1 MLSKE
6 LLERFKR
13 GEVVFHT
20 PTQEIF
26 DKAVEAVKSVGCEWR
41 SGVGNFCERKEFTCI
56 DNEDT
61 NGMTYCNR
69 SYYEEYY
76 PQLEIITLRLSD
88 FDSEPQVISQGTKAP
103 ITRSQ
108 AELADIQERL
118 MEITRAIAYCRKLEE
133 TYDTDLELDG
143 LYTAREEIL
152 RELEDSL
159 EVHL

>member
-6 LLERFKR
+6 LLERFKG

-26 DKAVEAVKSVGCEWR
+26 NRTVEAVKEAECKWR
-41 SGVGNFCERKEFTCI
+41 GGAGNFFERKEFTCI

-61 NGMTYCNR
+61 NVMTYCIR
-69 SYYEEYY
+69 
-76 PQLEIITLRLSD
+76 D
-88 FDSEPQVISQGTKAP
+88 FDSESIP
-103 ITRSQ
+103 R
-108 AELADIQERL
+108 DIEKKL
-118 MEITRAIAYCRKLEE
+118 IEITRAIAYCRKLEE
-133 TYDTDLELDG
+133 TYDADLELDG

-159 EVHL
+159 EVHI

>member
-26 DKAVEAVKSVGCEWR
+26 YKVAEDAEVIGCNCGKLYSSVFDQYE
-41 SGVGNFCERKEFTCI
+41 EFTGI
-56 DNEDT
+56 DYENKHVI
-61 NGMTYCNR
+61 TYSPI
-69 SYYEEYY
+69 SYYKEDY
-76 PQLEIITLRLSD
+76 PQLEIVKLSLGD
-88 FDSEPQVISQGTKAP
+88 FSEPSAP
-103 ITRSQ
+103 LTRSQ
-108 AELADIQERL
+108 AESADIQRRL
-118 MEITRAIAYCRKLEE
+118 VEITRAIAYCRKLEE
-133 TYDTDLELDG
+133 TYDADLELDG

-159 EVHL
+159 AIHL